1 MNNKPSQIFIHIAGC
16 VLFLLLPFL
25 FSPDRQQGFSSV
37 IKNPGYYSD
46 LLRYVMMLLFFYLN
60 YYFLIPRFYFS
71 EKYFIYFL
79 LVLGCFFV
87 ISYMPQLIDLKRG
100 ERFPLPP
107 RPVNPFNPM
116 SPGNPM
122 NPMPDRPLGRGAPG
136 GDFFSMRQNIS
147 LFLAIFFFS
156 LMLRI
161 SNRWQSVEKEKVDR
175 ELSYLKAQINP
186 HFLFNTL
193 NSIYALAINKSDDT
207 ATAVVKLSGMMRYVL
222 SDATQEYVPLEKEI
236 NYIRNYIEL
245 QELRFGES
253 MQLDFVVEG
262 DLHGKKVAPLILIAF
277 VENAFKY
284 GVNAEEESR
293 ITISV
298 QVINNVL
305 TMKVYNHK
313 VKRNSNMDS
322 QHGLGIANTKNRL
335 ELLYPSRHVL
345 EIKNTEKDFT
355 VLLTLD
361 L

>member
-1 MNNKPSQIFIHIAGC
+1 MNNKPSQILIHIAGC
-16 VLFLLLPFL
+16 GLFLLLPFL
-25 FSPDRQQGFSSV
+25 FSPDRQQGFFSV

-46 LLRYVMMLLFFYLN
+46 LIRYVMMLLFFYLN

-71 EKYFIYFL
+71 EKYIAYFL
-79 LVLGCFFV
+79 LVLGCFFI
-87 ISYMPQLIDLKRG
+87 ISYIPQLVHLDRG
-100 ERFPLPP
+100 EQFPLPP
-107 RPVNPFNPM
+107 H
-116 SPGNPM
+116 PM
-122 NPMPDRPLGRGAPG
+122 NPINPIAPTSPMPRRPIGGRGPG

-147 LFLAIFFFS
+147 LFLSIFFFS

-161 SNRWQSVEKEKVDR
+161 SNRWRRVEKEKVDR

-222 SDATQEYVPLEKEI
+222 SDAAQEYVPLEKEI
-236 NYIRNYIEL
+236 NYIRDYIEL

-253 MQLDFVVEG
+253 MRLDFMVKG
-262 DLHGKKVAPLILIAF
+262 DLHGKKIAPLILIAF

-284 GVNAEEESR
+284 GVNAEEESL
-293 ITISV
+293 IDIAVNVT
-298 QVINNVL
+298 NNVL
-305 TMKVYNHK
+305 TMEIYNHK
-313 VKRNSNMDS
+313 VKRNGNMDS

-335 ELLYPSRHVL
+335 ELLYPSRHII

-355 VLLTLD
+355 VLLTLN